1 MNHKG
6 FTLVELMVSAM
17 IAGILAAA
25 ITPMFLSA
33 HKKLEEERTRVL
45 AARSCNMI
53 YELVERKLKT
63 AQYEEIK
70 NLLDNE
76 FTEDGPGGLMDGEN
90 YDLEQDVR
98 IRINE
103 KEGEFLV
110 LTVSIV
116 SSEEEIIIERTGT
129 VLALNLAWKEN
140 EDE

>member
-70 NLLDNE
+70 NLLDGG
-76 FTEDGPGGLMDGEN
+76 FTEDGLMDGEN

-98 IRINE
+98 IRIDE

-110 LTVSIV
+110 LTVSMV

>member
-33 HKKLEEERTRVL
+33 HKKLEEERTRVI

-70 NLLDNE
+70 NLLDGG
-76 FTEDGPGGLMDGEN
+76 FTEDGLMDGEN

-98 IRINE
+98 IRIDE

-110 LTVSIV
+110 LTVSMV

-140 EDE
+140 ENE

>member
-70 NLLDNE
+70 NLLDGGL
-76 FTEDGPGGLMDGEN
+76 TEDGLMDGEN

-98 IRINE
+98 IRIGE

-140 EDE
+140 ENE

>member
-17 IAGILAAA
+17 IAGILAVA

-70 NLLDNE
+70 NLLDGG
-76 FTEDGPGGLMDGEN
+76 FTEDGLMDGEN

-98 IRINE
+98 IRIDE

-110 LTVSIV
+110 LTVSMV

-140 EDE
+140 ENE

>member
-70 NLLDNE
+70 NLLDGG
-76 FTEDGPGGLMDGEN
+76 FTEDGLMDGEN

-98 IRINE
+98 IRIDE

-110 LTVSIV
+110 LTVSMV

-140 EDE
+140 ENE